1 MTHIKTLVAAITG
14 LSFLSASAF
23 GQTYTKNQIGM
34 AMMRTNTIALDHG
47 KIKSGYN
54 SVWAH
59 LRGDFRMS
67 EVNPELVR
75 RHESKFVSSSAYF
88 KRTIE
93 RSRPYMYH
101 ISNEVAKRN
110 MPAEIALLP
119 FIESAY
125 VTKAK
130 SHVGASGLWQFM
142 PATGRHYGLEQ
153 TPMYDGRHDIYA
165 ATDAALNYL
174 QYLHGLF
181 GDWSLA
187 LAAYNW
193 GEGNVGRAVN
203 RARAQGLEPVYEN
216 LRMPNETRNYVPKLL
231 AVRNIVNNPE
241 YFGMSFADLDNKP
254 FFKAVDIDQPI
265 DLSAAVR
272 LANISQAEF
281 DALNPAFKSPVYI
294 PKTGRKLLLPA
305 TAIATFERNYKKAD
319 RASLLSWDVY
329 TPYADTTLSS
339 IAAETGMSTAEL
351 KRLNGLSKEN
361 VAAGRSLLIAK
372 NRFSGSPAAVP
383 ANFAAL
389 DADINPNDNK
399 LQTVPNL
406 NIAVTE
412 TTFKPSRQTVDIQTA
427 SAAQPAPDTLR
438 PPVQTAAVDFTKQTA
453 QAAAPAVTNQPVAS
467 VPAAPSTDEVED
479 RIRQLASASAS
490 QNAPQPATA
499 AMADGGNNE
508 LLMTFVQESGLSEN
522 SDTVTVAD
530 SSPNQLENEQA
541 AQEAAERSRQAKLAA
556 ERAKQQKQAAEAR
569 ALAAAKNSGTPTTHK
584 VGSGDTLFN
593 IAKRY
598 DMNVADLIASNN
610 IKGNTIH
617 TGQILKVAAAK
628 GKQTAKASVQPVS
641 YTVRQGDTLTDI
653 ARRFNVNVNDVRR
666 WNNNSSNIR
675 PGQNCKAANHS
686 FPFSDG
692 LCHTTG
698 RLKTFTTRQ
707 NRKDPWHK
715 SPPKSSKPTTS
726 EASSAKRLPKK
737 PPT

>member
-14 LSFLSASAF
+14 LSFFSAPAF

-47 KIKSGYN
+47 KIKSGHN

-153 TPMYDGRHDIYA
+153 TPLYDGRHDIYA

-203 RARAQGLEPVYEN
+203 HARAQGLEPVYEN

-272 LANISQAEF
+272 LADISQAEF

-351 KRLNGLSKEN
+351 KRLNGLSKES

-372 NRFSGSPAAVP
+372 NRFSGSPAPAP

-389 DADINPNDNK
+389 DTDTNPNDSK
-399 LQTVPNL
+399 LQSVPDL

-412 TTFKPSRQTVDIQTA
+412 TVFKPSRQTVEIQTA
-427 SAAQPAPDTLR
+427 SAAQSAPDTLL
-438 PPVQTAAVDFTKQTA
+438 PPVQTAAIDFTKQTA

-499 AMADGGNNE
+499 SVADGGNNE

-530 SSPNQLENEQA
+530 NSAIQLENEQA

-569 ALAAAKNSGTPTTHK
+569 ALAAAKNSGAPTTHK

-666 WNNNSSNIR
+666 WNNNSSNIK
-675 PGQNCKAANHS
+675 PGQNIKLQGS
-686 FPFSDG
+686 
-692 LCHTTG
+692 
-698 RLKTFTTRQ
+698 
-707 NRKDPWHK
+707 
-715 SPPKSSKPTTS
+715 
-726 EASSAKRLPKK
+726 
-737 PPT
+737 

>member
-14 LSFLSASAF
+14 LSFFSAPAF

-47 KIKSGYN
+47 KIKSGHN

-153 TPMYDGRHDIYA
+153 TPLYDGRHDIYA

-272 LANISQAEF
+272 LADISQAEF

-351 KRLNGLSKEN
+351 KRLNGLSKES

-453 QAAAPAVTNQPVAS
+453 QAAAPTVTNQPVAAA
-467 VPAAPSTDEVED
+467 PAAPSTDEVEE
-479 RIRQLASASAS
+479 RIRQLASVSAS

-499 AMADGGNNE
+499 AVADGGNNE

-541 AQEAAERSRQAKLAA
+541 AQEAAERSRQAKLAT

-666 WNNNSSNIR
+666 WNNNSSNIK
-675 PGQNCKAANHS
+675 PGQNIKLQGS
-686 FPFSDG
+686 
-692 LCHTTG
+692 
-698 RLKTFTTRQ
+698 
-707 NRKDPWHK
+707 
-715 SPPKSSKPTTS
+715 
-726 EASSAKRLPKK
+726 
-737 PPT
+737 

>member
-14 LSFLSASAF
+14 LSFFSAPAF

-47 KIKSGYN
+47 KIKSGHN

-153 TPMYDGRHDIYA
+153 TPLYDGRHDIYA

-351 KRLNGLSKEN
+351 KRLNGLSKES

-453 QAAAPAVTNQPVAS
+453 QSAAPTVTNHPVAAA
-467 VPAAPSTDEVED
+467 PAAPSTDEIED

-499 AMADGGNNE
+499 AVADGGNNE

-530 SSPNQLENEQA
+530 SSANQLENEQA

-666 WNNNSSNIR
+666 WNNNSSNIK
-675 PGQNCKAANHS
+675 PGQNIKLQGS
-686 FPFSDG
+686 
-692 LCHTTG
+692 
-698 RLKTFTTRQ
+698 
-707 NRKDPWHK
+707 
-715 SPPKSSKPTTS
+715 
-726 EASSAKRLPKK
+726 
-737 PPT
+737 

>member
-14 LSFLSASAF
+14 LSFFSAPAF

-47 KIKSGYN
+47 KIKSGHN

-59 LRGDFRMS
+59 LRGEFRMS

-153 TPMYDGRHDIYA
+153 TPLYDGRHDIYA

-241 YFGMSFADLDNKP
+241 YFGMSFADLENKP

-351 KRLNGLSKEN
+351 KRLNGLSKES

-453 QAAAPAVTNQPVAS
+453 QAAAPTVTNQPVAAA
-467 VPAAPSTDEVED
+467 PAAPSTDEVEE
-479 RIRQLASASAS
+479 RIRQLASVSAS

-499 AMADGGNNE
+499 AVADGGNNE

-530 SSPNQLENEQA
+530 SNSIQLENEQA

-666 WNNNSSNIR
+666 WNNNSSNIK
-675 PGQNCKAANHS
+675 PGQNIKLQGS
-686 FPFSDG
+686 
-692 LCHTTG
+692 
-698 RLKTFTTRQ
+698 
-707 NRKDPWHK
+707 
-715 SPPKSSKPTTS
+715 
-726 EASSAKRLPKK
+726 
-737 PPT
+737 

>member
-14 LSFLSASAF
+14 LSFFSAPAF

-47 KIKSGYN
+47 KIKSGHN

-153 TPMYDGRHDIYA
+153 TPLYDGRHDIYA

-272 LANISQAEF
+272 LADISQAEF

-351 KRLNGLSKEN
+351 KRLNGLSKES

-412 TTFKPSRQTVDIQTA
+412 TAFKPSRQTVDIQTA

-453 QAAAPAVTNQPVAS
+453 QSAAPTVTNHPVAAA
-467 VPAAPSTDEVED
+467 PAAPSTDEVED

-499 AMADGGNNE
+499 AVADGSNNE

-530 SSPNQLENEQA
+530 SSPNQPENEQV

-556 ERAKQQKQAAEAR
+556 ERAKQQKQATEVR

-666 WNNNSSNIR
+666 WNNNSSNIK
-675 PGQNCKAANHS
+675 PGQNIKLQGS
-686 FPFSDG
+686 
-692 LCHTTG
+692 
-698 RLKTFTTRQ
+698 
-707 NRKDPWHK
+707 
-715 SPPKSSKPTTS
+715 
-726 EASSAKRLPKK
+726 
-737 PPT
+737 

>member
-14 LSFLSASAF
+14 LSFFSAPAF

-47 KIKSGYN
+47 KIKSGHN

-59 LRGDFRMS
+59 LRGEFRMS

-153 TPMYDGRHDIYA
+153 TPLYDGRHDIYA

-351 KRLNGLSKEN
+351 KRLNGLSKES

-453 QAAAPAVTNQPVAS
+453 QTAAPTVTNQPVATAP
-467 VPAAPSTDEVED
+467 VAPSTDEIED
-479 RIRQLASASAS
+479 RIQQLASASAS

-499 AMADGGNNE
+499 AVADGGNNE

-675 PGQNCKAANHS
+675 PGQNIKLQGS
-686 FPFSDG
+686 
-692 LCHTTG
+692 
-698 RLKTFTTRQ
+698 
-707 NRKDPWHK
+707 
-715 SPPKSSKPTTS
+715 
-726 EASSAKRLPKK
+726 
-737 PPT
+737 

>member
-14 LSFLSASAF
+14 LSFFSAPAF

-47 KIKSGYN
+47 KIKSGHN

-59 LRGDFRMS
+59 LRGEFRMS

-153 TPMYDGRHDIYA
+153 TPLYDGRHDIYA

-241 YFGMSFADLDNKP
+241 YFGMSFADLENKP

-272 LANISQAEF
+272 LADISQAEF

-294 PKTGRKLLLPA
+294 PKSGRKLLLPA

-351 KRLNGLSKEN
+351 KRLNGLSKES

-412 TTFKPSRQTVDIQTA
+412 TTFKPSRQTVDIQTT

-453 QAAAPAVTNQPVAS
+453 QAAAPTVTNQPVAAA
-467 VPAAPSTDEVED
+467 PAAPPTDEVED

-499 AMADGGNNE
+499 AVADGGNNE

-530 SSPNQLENEQA
+530 SNSIQLENEQA

-666 WNNNSSNIR
+666 WNNNSSNIK
-675 PGQNCKAANHS
+675 PGQNIKLQGS
-686 FPFSDG
+686 
-692 LCHTTG
+692 
-698 RLKTFTTRQ
+698 
-707 NRKDPWHK
+707 
-715 SPPKSSKPTTS
+715 
-726 EASSAKRLPKK
+726 
-737 PPT
+737 

>member
-14 LSFLSASAF
+14 LSFFSAPAF

-47 KIKSGYN
+47 KIKSGHN

-59 LRGDFRMS
+59 LRGEFRMS

-153 TPMYDGRHDIYA
+153 TPLYDGRHDIYA

-241 YFGMSFADLDNKP
+241 YFGMSFADLENKP

-339 IAAETGMSTAEL
+339 IAVETGMSTAEL
-351 KRLNGLSKEN
+351 KRLNGLSKES

-412 TTFKPSRQTVDIQTA
+412 TTFKPSRQTIEIQTA

-438 PPVQTAAVDFTKQTA
+438 PPVQTAAVDFTKQTT
-453 QAAAPAVTNQPVAS
+453 QAAAPTVTNQPVAAA
-467 VPAAPSTDEVED
+467 PAAPSTDEIED
-479 RIRQLASASAS
+479 RIQQLASASAS

-499 AMADGGNNE
+499 AVADGGNNE

-666 WNNNSSNIR
+666 WNNNSSNIK
-675 PGQNCKAANHS
+675 PGQNIKLQGS
-686 FPFSDG
+686 
-692 LCHTTG
+692 
-698 RLKTFTTRQ
+698 
-707 NRKDPWHK
+707 
-715 SPPKSSKPTTS
+715 
-726 EASSAKRLPKK
+726 
-737 PPT
+737 

>member
-14 LSFLSASAF
+14 LSFFSAPAF

-47 KIKSGYN
+47 KIKSGHN

-75 RHESKFVSSSAYF
+75 RHENKFVSSSAYF

-153 TPMYDGRHDIYA
+153 TPLYDGRHDIYA

-351 KRLNGLSKEN
+351 KRLNGLSKES

-453 QAAAPAVTNQPVAS
+453 QAAAPTVTNQPVAAA
-467 VPAAPSTDEVED
+467 PAAPSTDEVED

-490 QNAPQPATA
+490 QNASQPATA
-499 AMADGGNNE
+499 SVADGGNNE

-530 SSPNQLENEQA
+530 SGANQLENEQA
-541 AQEAAERSRQAKLAA
+541 AQEAAERSRQAKLTA

-666 WNNNSSNIR
+666 WNNNSNNIK
-675 PGQNCKAANHS
+675 PGQNIKLQGS
-686 FPFSDG
+686 
-692 LCHTTG
+692 
-698 RLKTFTTRQ
+698 
-707 NRKDPWHK
+707 
-715 SPPKSSKPTTS
+715 
-726 EASSAKRLPKK
+726 
-737 PPT
+737 

>member
-14 LSFLSASAF
+14 LSFFSAPAF

-47 KIKSGYN
+47 KIKSGHN

-75 RHESKFVSSSAYF
+75 RHESNFVSSSAYF

-153 TPMYDGRHDIYA
+153 TPLYDGRHDIYA

-241 YFGMSFADLDNKP
+241 YFGMSFADLENKP

-272 LANISQAEF
+272 LADISQAEF

-351 KRLNGLSKEN
+351 KRLNGLSKES

-389 DADINPNDNK
+389 DADINPNYNK

-453 QAAAPAVTNQPVAS
+453 QAAAPTVTNQPVAAA
-467 VPAAPSTDEVED
+467 PAAPSTDEVED

-499 AMADGGNNE
+499 AVADGGNNE

-530 SSPNQLENEQA
+530 GSPSQLENEQA
-541 AQEAAERSRQAKLAA
+541 AHEAAERSRQAKLAA
-556 ERAKQQKQAAEAR
+556 ERVKQQKQAAEAR

-666 WNNNSSNIR
+666 WNNNSSNIK
-675 PGQNCKAANHS
+675 PGQNIKLQGS
-686 FPFSDG
+686 
-692 LCHTTG
+692 
-698 RLKTFTTRQ
+698 
-707 NRKDPWHK
+707 
-715 SPPKSSKPTTS
+715 
-726 EASSAKRLPKK
+726 
-737 PPT
+737 

>member
-14 LSFLSASAF
+14 LSFFSAPAF

-47 KIKSGYN
+47 KIKSGHN

-153 TPMYDGRHDIYA
+153 TPLYDGRHDIYA

-272 LANISQAEF
+272 LADISQAEF

-351 KRLNGLSKEN
+351 KRLNGLSKES

-412 TTFKPSRQTVDIQTA
+412 TAFKPSRQTVDIQTA

-453 QAAAPAVTNQPVAS
+453 QAAAPTVTNQPVAAA
-467 VPAAPSTDEVED
+467 PAAPSTDEVED

-499 AMADGGNNE
+499 AVADGGNNE

-530 SSPNQLENEQA
+530 SNSIQLENEQA

-666 WNNNSSNIR
+666 WNNNSSNIK
-675 PGQNCKAANHS
+675 PGQNIKLQGS
-686 FPFSDG
+686 
-692 LCHTTG
+692 
-698 RLKTFTTRQ
+698 
-707 NRKDPWHK
+707 
-715 SPPKSSKPTTS
+715 
-726 EASSAKRLPKK
+726 
-737 PPT
+737 

>member
-14 LSFLSASAF
+14 LSFFSAPAF

-34 AMMRTNTIALDHG
+34 AMMRTNTIALDRG
-47 KIKSGYN
+47 KIKSGHN

-153 TPMYDGRHDIYA
+153 TPLYDGRHDIYA

-272 LANISQAEF
+272 LADISQAEF

-351 KRLNGLSKEN
+351 KRLNGLSKES

-453 QAAAPAVTNQPVAS
+453 QAAAPTVTNQPVAAA
-467 VPAAPSTDEVED
+467 PAAPSTDEVED

-499 AMADGGNNE
+499 AVADGGNNE

-530 SSPNQLENEQA
+530 SNSIQLENEQA

-666 WNNNSSNIR
+666 WNNNSSNIK
-675 PGQNCKAANHS
+675 PGQNIKLQGS
-686 FPFSDG
+686 
-692 LCHTTG
+692 
-698 RLKTFTTRQ
+698 
-707 NRKDPWHK
+707 
-715 SPPKSSKPTTS
+715 
-726 EASSAKRLPKK
+726 
-737 PPT
+737 

>member
-14 LSFLSASAF
+14 LSFFSAPAF

-47 KIKSGYN
+47 KIKSGHN

-59 LRGDFRMS
+59 LRGEFRMS

-153 TPMYDGRHDIYA
+153 TPLYDGRHDIYA

-241 YFGMSFADLDNKP
+241 YFGMSFADLENKP

-351 KRLNGLSKEN
+351 KRLNGLSKES

-453 QAAAPAVTNQPVAS
+453 QSAAPTVTNHPVAAA
-467 VPAAPSTDEVED
+467 PAAPSTDEVED

-499 AMADGGNNE
+499 AVADGGNNE

-610 IKGNTIH
+610 VKGNTIH

-666 WNNNSSNIR
+666 WNNNSSNIK
-675 PGQNCKAANHS
+675 PGQNIKLQGS
-686 FPFSDG
+686 
-692 LCHTTG
+692 
-698 RLKTFTTRQ
+698 
-707 NRKDPWHK
+707 
-715 SPPKSSKPTTS
+715 
-726 EASSAKRLPKK
+726 
-737 PPT
+737 

>member
-14 LSFLSASAF
+14 LSFFSAPAF

-47 KIKSGYN
+47 KIKSGHN

-59 LRGDFRMS
+59 LRGEFRMS

-153 TPMYDGRHDIYA
+153 TPLYDGRHDIYA

-241 YFGMSFADLDNKP
+241 YFGMSFADLENKP

-265 DLSAAVR
+265 DLSAVVR

-351 KRLNGLSKEN
+351 KRLNGLSKES

-453 QAAAPAVTNQPVAS
+453 QSAAPTVTNHPVAAA
-467 VPAAPSTDEVED
+467 PAAPSTDEVED

-499 AMADGGNNE
+499 AVADGGNNE

-530 SSPNQLENEQA
+530 SSANQLENEQA

-610 IKGNTIH
+610 VKGNTIH

-666 WNNNSSNIR
+666 WNNNSSNIK
-675 PGQNCKAANHS
+675 PGQNIKLQGS
-686 FPFSDG
+686 
-692 LCHTTG
+692 
-698 RLKTFTTRQ
+698 
-707 NRKDPWHK
+707 
-715 SPPKSSKPTTS
+715 
-726 EASSAKRLPKK
+726 
-737 PPT
+737 

>member
-14 LSFLSASAF
+14 LSFFSAPAF

-47 KIKSGYN
+47 KIKSGHN

-75 RHESKFVSSSAYF
+75 RHESKVVSSSAYF

-153 TPMYDGRHDIYA
+153 TPLYDGRHDIYA

-351 KRLNGLSKEN
+351 KRLNGLSKES

-453 QAAAPAVTNQPVAS
+453 QAAAPTVTNQPVT
-467 VPAAPSTDEVED
+467 AAPSTDEIED
-479 RIRQLASASAS
+479 RIRQLASASES

-499 AMADGGNNE
+499 AVADGDNNE

-530 SSPNQLENEQA
+530 SGAIQLENEQA

-569 ALAAAKNSGTPTTHK
+569 ALAAAKNSDTPTTHK

-666 WNNNSSNIR
+666 WNNNSSNIK
-675 PGQNCKAANHS
+675 PGQNIKLQGS
-686 FPFSDG
+686 
-692 LCHTTG
+692 
-698 RLKTFTTRQ
+698 
-707 NRKDPWHK
+707 
-715 SPPKSSKPTTS
+715 
-726 EASSAKRLPKK
+726 
-737 PPT
+737 

>member
-14 LSFLSASAF
+14 LSFFSAPAF

-47 KIKSGYN
+47 KIKSGHN

-153 TPMYDGRHDIYA
+153 TPLYDGRHDIYA

-241 YFGMSFADLDNKP
+241 YFGMSFADLENKP

-351 KRLNGLSKEN
+351 KRLNGLSKES

-453 QAAAPAVTNQPVAS
+453 QTAAPTVTNQPVATA
-467 VPAAPSTDEVED
+467 PAAPSTDEIED
-479 RIRQLASASAS
+479 RIQQLASASAS

-499 AMADGGNNE
+499 AVADGGNNE

-666 WNNNSSNIR
+666 WNNNSSNIK
-675 PGQNCKAANHS
+675 PGQNIKLQGS
-686 FPFSDG
+686 
-692 LCHTTG
+692 
-698 RLKTFTTRQ
+698 
-707 NRKDPWHK
+707 
-715 SPPKSSKPTTS
+715 
-726 EASSAKRLPKK
+726 
-737 PPT
+737 

>member
-14 LSFLSASAF
+14 LSFFSAPAF

-47 KIKSGYN
+47 KIKSGHN

-59 LRGDFRMS
+59 LRGEFRMS

-153 TPMYDGRHDIYA
+153 TPLYDGRHDIYA

-272 LANISQAEF
+272 LADISQAEF

-351 KRLNGLSKEN
+351 KRLNGLSKES

-438 PPVQTAAVDFTKQTA
+438 PPVQTAAVDFTKQNA
-453 QAAAPAVTNQPVAS
+453 QAAAPTVTNQPVAAA
-467 VPAAPSTDEVED
+467 PAAPSTDEVED

-499 AMADGGNNE
+499 SVADGGNNE

-556 ERAKQQKQAAEAR
+556 ERVKQQKQAAEAR

-617 TGQILKVAAAK
+617 TGQILKVAGAK

-666 WNNNSSNIR
+666 WNNNSSNIK
-675 PGQNCKAANHS
+675 PGQNIKLQGS
-686 FPFSDG
+686 
-692 LCHTTG
+692 
-698 RLKTFTTRQ
+698 
-707 NRKDPWHK
+707 
-715 SPPKSSKPTTS
+715 
-726 EASSAKRLPKK
+726 
-737 PPT
+737 

>member
-14 LSFLSASAF
+14 LSFFSAPAF

-47 KIKSGYN
+47 KIKSGHN

-59 LRGDFRMS
+59 LRGEFRMS

-153 TPMYDGRHDIYA
+153 TPLYDGRHDIYA

-351 KRLNGLSKEN
+351 KRLNGLSKES

-453 QAAAPAVTNQPVAS
+453 QTAAPTVTNQPVATA
-467 VPAAPSTDEVED
+467 PAAPSTDEIED
-479 RIRQLASASAS
+479 RIQQLASASAS

-499 AMADGGNNE
+499 AVADGGNNE

-666 WNNNSSNIR
+666 WNNNSSNIK
-675 PGQNCKAANHS
+675 PGQNIKLQGS
-686 FPFSDG
+686 
-692 LCHTTG
+692 
-698 RLKTFTTRQ
+698 
-707 NRKDPWHK
+707 
-715 SPPKSSKPTTS
+715 
-726 EASSAKRLPKK
+726 
-737 PPT
+737 

>member
-14 LSFLSASAF
+14 LSFFSAPAF

-47 KIKSGYN
+47 KIKSGHN

-153 TPMYDGRHDIYA
+153 TPLYDGRHDIYA

-216 LRMPNETRNYVPKLL
+216 LRMPNETRNYEPKLL

-272 LANISQAEF
+272 LADISQAEF

-339 IAAETGMSTAEL
+339 IAAETGMSTTEL
-351 KRLNGLSKEN
+351 KRLNGLSKES

-372 NRFSGSPAAVP
+372 NRFSGSPAAAP

-389 DADINPNDNK
+389 DTDTNPNDSK
-399 LQTVPNL
+399 LQSVPDL

-453 QAAAPAVTNQPVAS
+453 QAAAPTVTDQPVAAA
-467 VPAAPSTDEVED
+467 PAAPSTDEVED

-499 AMADGGNNE
+499 SVADGGNNE

-522 SDTVTVAD
+522 SDIVTVAD
-530 SSPNQLENEQA
+530 NSPNQLENEQA
-541 AQEAAERSRQAKLAA
+541 AHEAAERSRQAKLAV

-666 WNNNSSNIR
+666 WNNNSSNIK
-675 PGQNCKAANHS
+675 PGQNIKLQGS
-686 FPFSDG
+686 
-692 LCHTTG
+692 
-698 RLKTFTTRQ
+698 
-707 NRKDPWHK
+707 
-715 SPPKSSKPTTS
+715 
-726 EASSAKRLPKK
+726 
-737 PPT
+737 

>member
-14 LSFLSASAF
+14 LSFFSAPAF

-47 KIKSGYN
+47 KIKSGHN

-153 TPMYDGRHDIYA
+153 TPLYDGRHDIYA

-294 PKTGRKLLLPA
+294 PKSGRKLLLPA

-351 KRLNGLSKEN
+351 KRLNGLSKES

-372 NRFSGSPAAVP
+372 NRFSGSPATAP

-389 DADINPNDNK
+389 DTDTNPNDSK
-399 LQTVPNL
+399 LQSVPNL

-412 TTFKPSRQTVDIQTA
+412 TTFKPSRQTINIQTA

-453 QAAAPAVTNQPVAS
+453 QAAAPTVTNQPVAAA
-467 VPAAPSTDEVED
+467 PAAPSTDEVED

-499 AMADGGNNE
+499 AVADGGNNE

-530 SSPNQLENEQA
+530 SSPNQPENEQA

-666 WNNNSSNIR
+666 WNNNSSNIK
-675 PGQNCKAANHS
+675 PGQNIKLQGS
-686 FPFSDG
+686 
-692 LCHTTG
+692 
-698 RLKTFTTRQ
+698 
-707 NRKDPWHK
+707 
-715 SPPKSSKPTTS
+715 
-726 EASSAKRLPKK
+726 
-737 PPT
+737 

>member
-14 LSFLSASAF
+14 LSFFSAPAF

-47 KIKSGYN
+47 KIKSGHN

-153 TPMYDGRHDIYA
+153 TPLYDGRHDIYA

-272 LANISQAEF
+272 LADISQAEF

-351 KRLNGLSKEN
+351 KRLNGLSKES

-453 QAAAPAVTNQPVAS
+453 QAAAPTVTNQPVAAA
-467 VPAAPSTDEVED
+467 PAAPSTDEVED

-499 AMADGGNNE
+499 AVADGGNNE

-530 SSPNQLENEQA
+530 SSSIQLENEQA

-666 WNNNSSNIR
+666 WNNNSSNIK
-675 PGQNCKAANHS
+675 PGQNIKLQGS
-686 FPFSDG
+686 
-692 LCHTTG
+692 
-698 RLKTFTTRQ
+698 
-707 NRKDPWHK
+707 
-715 SPPKSSKPTTS
+715 
-726 EASSAKRLPKK
+726 
-737 PPT
+737 

>member
-14 LSFLSASAF
+14 LSFFSAPAF

-47 KIKSGYN
+47 KIKSGHN

-59 LRGDFRMS
+59 LRGEFRMS

-153 TPMYDGRHDIYA
+153 TPLYDGRHDIYA

-351 KRLNGLSKEN
+351 KRLNGLSKES

-453 QAAAPAVTNQPVAS
+453 QSAAPTVTNHPVA
-467 VPAAPSTDEVED
+467 VAPAAPSTDEVED

-499 AMADGGNNE
+499 AVADGGNNE

-530 SSPNQLENEQA
+530 SSANQLENEQA

-666 WNNNSSNIR
+666 WNNNSSNIK
-675 PGQNCKAANHS
+675 PGQNIKLQGS
-686 FPFSDG
+686 
-692 LCHTTG
+692 
-698 RLKTFTTRQ
+698 
-707 NRKDPWHK
+707 
-715 SPPKSSKPTTS
+715 
-726 EASSAKRLPKK
+726 
-737 PPT
+737 

>member
-14 LSFLSASAF
+14 LSFFSAPAF

-47 KIKSGYN
+47 KIKSGHN

-153 TPMYDGRHDIYA
+153 TPLYDGRHDIYA

-272 LANISQAEF
+272 LADISQAEF

-351 KRLNGLSKEN
+351 KRLNGLSKES

-372 NRFSGSPAAVP
+372 NRFSGSPATVP

-453 QAAAPAVTNQPVAS
+453 QAAAPTVTNQPVAAA
-467 VPAAPSTDEVED
+467 PAAPSTDEVED

-499 AMADGGNNE
+499 AVADGGNNE

-675 PGQNCKAANHS
+675 PGQNIKLQGS
-686 FPFSDG
+686 
-692 LCHTTG
+692 
-698 RLKTFTTRQ
+698 
-707 NRKDPWHK
+707 
-715 SPPKSSKPTTS
+715 
-726 EASSAKRLPKK
+726 
-737 PPT
+737 

>member
-14 LSFLSASAF
+14 LSFFSAPAF

-47 KIKSGYN
+47 KIKSGHN

-75 RHESKFVSSSAYF
+75 RHESNFVSSSAYF

-153 TPMYDGRHDIYA
+153 TPLYDGRHDIYA

-241 YFGMSFADLDNKP
+241 YFGMSFADLENKP

-272 LANISQAEF
+272 LADISQAEF

-351 KRLNGLSKEN
+351 KRLNGLSKES

-389 DADINPNDNK
+389 DADINPNYNK

-453 QAAAPAVTNQPVAS
+453 QAAAPTVTNQPVAAA
-467 VPAAPSTDEVED
+467 PAAPSTDEVED

-499 AMADGGNNE
+499 AVADGGNNE

-666 WNNNSSNIR
+666 WNNNSSNIK
-675 PGQNCKAANHS
+675 PGQNIKLQGS
-686 FPFSDG
+686 
-692 LCHTTG
+692 
-698 RLKTFTTRQ
+698 
-707 NRKDPWHK
+707 
-715 SPPKSSKPTTS
+715 
-726 EASSAKRLPKK
+726 
-737 PPT
+737 

>member
-14 LSFLSASAF
+14 LSFFSAPAF

-47 KIKSGYN
+47 KIKSGHN

-59 LRGDFRMS
+59 LRGEFRMS

-153 TPMYDGRHDIYA
+153 TPLYDGRHDIYA

-272 LANISQAEF
+272 LADISQAEF

-351 KRLNGLSKEN
+351 KRLNGLSKES

-412 TTFKPSRQTVDIQTA
+412 TTFKPSRQTIEIQTA

-453 QAAAPAVTNQPVAS
+453 QAAAPTVTNQPVAAA
-467 VPAAPSTDEVED
+467 PAAPSTDEVEE
-479 RIRQLASASAS
+479 RIRQLASVSAS

-499 AMADGGNNE
+499 AVADGGNNE

-541 AQEAAERSRQAKLAA
+541 AQEAAERSRQAKLAT

-666 WNNNSSNIR
+666 WNNNSSNIK
-675 PGQNCKAANHS
+675 PGQNIKLQGS
-686 FPFSDG
+686 
-692 LCHTTG
+692 
-698 RLKTFTTRQ
+698 
-707 NRKDPWHK
+707 
-715 SPPKSSKPTTS
+715 
-726 EASSAKRLPKK
+726 
-737 PPT
+737 

>member
-14 LSFLSASAF
+14 LSFFSAPAF

-47 KIKSGYN
+47 KIKSGHN

-59 LRGDFRMS
+59 LRGEFRMS

-153 TPMYDGRHDIYA
+153 TPLYDGRHDIYA

-351 KRLNGLSKEN
+351 KRLNGLSKES

-453 QAAAPAVTNQPVAS
+453 QTAAPTVTNQPVATA
-467 VPAAPSTDEVED
+467 PAAPSTDEIED
-479 RIRQLASASAS
+479 RIQQLASASAS

-499 AMADGGNNE
+499 AVADGGNNE

-530 SSPNQLENEQA
+530 SSPNQLGNEQA

-666 WNNNSSNIR
+666 WNNNSSNIK
-675 PGQNCKAANHS
+675 PGQNIKLQGS
-686 FPFSDG
+686 
-692 LCHTTG
+692 
-698 RLKTFTTRQ
+698 
-707 NRKDPWHK
+707 
-715 SPPKSSKPTTS
+715 
-726 EASSAKRLPKK
+726 
-737 PPT
+737 

>member
-153 TPMYDGRHDIYA
+153 TPLYDGRHDIYA

-351 KRLNGLSKEN
+351 KRLNGLSKES

-675 PGQNCKAANHS
+675 PGQNIKLQGS
-686 FPFSDG
+686 
-692 LCHTTG
+692 
-698 RLKTFTTRQ
+698 
-707 NRKDPWHK
+707 
-715 SPPKSSKPTTS
+715 
-726 EASSAKRLPKK
+726 
-737 PPT
+737 

>member
-14 LSFLSASAF
+14 LSFFSAPAF

-47 KIKSGYN
+47 KIKSGHN

-153 TPMYDGRHDIYA
+153 TPLYDGRHDIYA

-351 KRLNGLSKEN
+351 KRLNGLSKES

-399 LQTVPNL
+399 LQSVPDL

-453 QAAAPAVTNQPVAS
+453 QAAAPTVTNQPVAAA
-467 VPAAPSTDEVED
+467 PAAPSTDEVED

-490 QNAPQPATA
+490 QNTPQPATA
-499 AMADGGNNE
+499 SVADGGNNE

-569 ALAAAKNSGTPTTHK
+569 ASAAAKNSGTPTTHK

-666 WNNNSSNIR
+666 WNNNSSNIK
-675 PGQNCKAANHS
+675 PGQNIKLQGS
-686 FPFSDG
+686 
-692 LCHTTG
+692 
-698 RLKTFTTRQ
+698 
-707 NRKDPWHK
+707 
-715 SPPKSSKPTTS
+715 
-726 EASSAKRLPKK
+726 
-737 PPT
+737 

>member
-14 LSFLSASAF
+14 LSFFSAPAF

-47 KIKSGYN
+47 KIKSGHN

-59 LRGDFRMS
+59 LRGEFRMS

-153 TPMYDGRHDIYA
+153 TPLYDGRHDIYA

-203 RARAQGLEPVYEN
+203 HARAQGLEPVYEN

-272 LANISQAEF
+272 LADISQAEF

-351 KRLNGLSKEN
+351 KRLNGLSKES

-453 QAAAPAVTNQPVAS
+453 QSAAPTVTNHPVAAA
-467 VPAAPSTDEVED
+467 PAAPSTDEVED

-499 AMADGGNNE
+499 AVADGGNNE

-522 SDTVTVAD
+522 SDTVTVTD
-530 SSPNQLENEQA
+530 SSPIQLENEQA

-666 WNNNSSNIR
+666 WNNNSSNIK
-675 PGQNCKAANHS
+675 PGQNIKLQGS
-686 FPFSDG
+686 
-692 LCHTTG
+692 
-698 RLKTFTTRQ
+698 
-707 NRKDPWHK
+707 
-715 SPPKSSKPTTS
+715 
-726 EASSAKRLPKK
+726 
-737 PPT
+737 

>member
-14 LSFLSASAF
+14 LSFFSAPAF

-47 KIKSGYN
+47 KIKSGHN

-59 LRGDFRMS
+59 LRSDFRMS

-153 TPMYDGRHDIYA
+153 TPLYDGRHDIYA

-203 RARAQGLEPVYEN
+203 HARAQGLEPVYEN

-272 LANISQAEF
+272 LADISQAEF

-453 QAAAPAVTNQPVAS
+453 QAAAPAVTNQPVAA

-479 RIRQLASASAS
+479 RIRQLASASAN

-499 AMADGGNNE
+499 SVADGGNNE

-666 WNNNSSNIR
+666 WNNNSSNIK
-675 PGQNCKAANHS
+675 PGQNIKLQGS
-686 FPFSDG
+686 
-692 LCHTTG
+692 
-698 RLKTFTTRQ
+698 
-707 NRKDPWHK
+707 
-715 SPPKSSKPTTS
+715 
-726 EASSAKRLPKK
+726 
-737 PPT
+737 

>member
-14 LSFLSASAF
+14 LSFFSAPAF

-47 KIKSGYN
+47 KIKSGHN

-59 LRGDFRMS
+59 LRSDFRMS

-142 PATGRHYGLEQ
+142 PVTGRHYGLEQ
-153 TPMYDGRHDIYA
+153 TPLYDGRHDIYA

-305 TAIATFERNYKKAD
+305 TAIATFERNYKKAN

-351 KRLNGLSKEN
+351 KRLNGLSKESI
-361 VAAGRSLLIAK
+361 AAGRSLLIAK
-372 NRFSGSPAAVP
+372 NRFSGSPATVP

-427 SAAQPAPDTLR
+427 SAAQPAPDALR

-453 QAAAPAVTNQPVAS
+453 QAAAPTVTNQPVAAA
-467 VPAAPSTDEVED
+467 PAAPSTDEVED

-499 AMADGGNNE
+499 AVADGGNNE

-530 SSPNQLENEQA
+530 SGPNQLENEQA

-628 GKQTAKASVQPVS
+628 GKQTAKASAQPVS
-641 YTVRQGDTLTDI
+641 YTVQQGDTLTDI

-666 WNNNSSNIR
+666 WNNNSSNIK
-675 PGQNCKAANHS
+675 PGQNIKLQGS
-686 FPFSDG
+686 
-692 LCHTTG
+692 
-698 RLKTFTTRQ
+698 
-707 NRKDPWHK
+707 
-715 SPPKSSKPTTS
+715 
-726 EASSAKRLPKK
+726 
-737 PPT
+737 

>member
-14 LSFLSASAF
+14 LSFFSAPAF

-47 KIKSGYN
+47 KIKSGHN

-59 LRGDFRMS
+59 LRGEFRMS

-153 TPMYDGRHDIYA
+153 TPLYDGRHDIYA

-351 KRLNGLSKEN
+351 KRLNGLSKES

-412 TTFKPSRQTVDIQTA
+412 TTFKPSRQTVEIQTA

-453 QAAAPAVTNQPVAS
+453 QSAAPTVTNHPVAAA
-467 VPAAPSTDEVED
+467 PAAPSTDEVED

-499 AMADGGNNE
+499 SVADGGNNE

-569 ALAAAKNSGTPTTHK
+569 ASAAAKNSGTPTTHK

-666 WNNNSSNIR
+666 WNNNSSNIK
-675 PGQNCKAANHS
+675 PGQNIKLQGS
-686 FPFSDG
+686 
-692 LCHTTG
+692 
-698 RLKTFTTRQ
+698 
-707 NRKDPWHK
+707 
-715 SPPKSSKPTTS
+715 
-726 EASSAKRLPKK
+726 
-737 PPT
+737 

>member
-14 LSFLSASAF
+14 LSFFSAPAF

-47 KIKSGYN
+47 KIKSGHN

-59 LRGDFRMS
+59 LRSDFRMS

-153 TPMYDGRHDIYA
+153 TPLYDGRHDIYA

-241 YFGMSFADLDNKP
+241 YFGMSFADLENKP

-272 LANISQAEF
+272 LADISQAEF

-294 PKTGRKLLLPA
+294 PKSGRKLLLPA

-351 KRLNGLSKEN
+351 KRLNGLSKES

-453 QAAAPAVTNQPVAS
+453 QAAAPTVTNQPVAAA
-467 VPAAPSTDEVED
+467 PAAPSTDEVED

-490 QNAPQPATA
+490 QNTPQTATA
-499 AMADGGNNE
+499 AVADGGNNE

-541 AQEAAERSRQAKLAA
+541 AQEAAERSRQAKLAT

-569 ALAAAKNSGTPTTHK
+569 ALAAAKNSGTSTTHK

-666 WNNNSSNIR
+666 WNNNSSNIK
-675 PGQNCKAANHS
+675 PGQNIKLQGS
-686 FPFSDG
+686 
-692 LCHTTG
+692 
-698 RLKTFTTRQ
+698 
-707 NRKDPWHK
+707 
-715 SPPKSSKPTTS
+715 
-726 EASSAKRLPKK
+726 
-737 PPT
+737 

>member
-14 LSFLSASAF
+14 LSFFSAPAF

-47 KIKSGYN
+47 KIKSGHN

-153 TPMYDGRHDIYA
+153 TPLYDGRHDIYA

-272 LANISQAEF
+272 LADISQAEF

-351 KRLNGLSKEN
+351 KRLNGLSKES

-453 QAAAPAVTNQPVAS
+453 QAAAPTVTNHPVAAA
-467 VPAAPSTDEVED
+467 PAAPSTDEVED

-499 AMADGGNNE
+499 AVADGGNNE

-530 SSPNQLENEQA
+530 SNSIQLENEQA

-666 WNNNSSNIR
+666 WNNNSSNIK
-675 PGQNCKAANHS
+675 PGQNIKLQGS
-686 FPFSDG
+686 
-692 LCHTTG
+692 
-698 RLKTFTTRQ
+698 
-707 NRKDPWHK
+707 
-715 SPPKSSKPTTS
+715 
-726 EASSAKRLPKK
+726 
-737 PPT
+737 

>member
-14 LSFLSASAF
+14 LSFFSAPAF

-47 KIKSGYN
+47 KIKSGHN

-59 LRGDFRMS
+59 LRGEFRMS

-153 TPMYDGRHDIYA
+153 TPLYDGRHDIYA

-351 KRLNGLSKEN
+351 KRLNGLSKES

-453 QAAAPAVTNQPVAS
+453 QSAAPTVTNHPVAAA
-467 VPAAPSTDEVED
+467 PAAPSTDEVED

-499 AMADGGNNE
+499 AVADGGNNE

-530 SSPNQLENEQA
+530 SSANQLENEQA

-610 IKGNTIH
+610 VKGNTIH

-666 WNNNSSNIR
+666 WNNNSSNIK
-675 PGQNCKAANHS
+675 PGQNIKLQGS
-686 FPFSDG
+686 
-692 LCHTTG
+692 
-698 RLKTFTTRQ
+698 
-707 NRKDPWHK
+707 
-715 SPPKSSKPTTS
+715 
-726 EASSAKRLPKK
+726 
-737 PPT
+737 

>member
-14 LSFLSASAF
+14 LSFFSAPAF

-47 KIKSGYN
+47 KIKSGHN

-59 LRGDFRMS
+59 LRGEFRMS

-153 TPMYDGRHDIYA
+153 TPLYDGRHDIYA

-294 PKTGRKLLLPA
+294 PKSGRKLLLPA

-351 KRLNGLSKEN
+351 KRLNGLSKESI
-361 VAAGRSLLIAK
+361 AAGRSLLIAK
-372 NRFSGSPAAVP
+372 NRFSGSPATAP

-389 DADINPNDNK
+389 DTDTNPNDSK
-399 LQTVPNL
+399 LQSVPDL

-412 TTFKPSRQTVDIQTA
+412 TVFKPSRQTVEIQTA

-453 QAAAPAVTNQPVAS
+453 QAAAPTVTNQPVAAA
-467 VPAAPSTDEVED
+467 PAAPSTDEVED

-499 AMADGGNNE
+499 AVADGGNNE

-530 SSPNQLENEQA
+530 SSPNQPENEQA

-666 WNNNSSNIR
+666 WNNNSSNIK
-675 PGQNCKAANHS
+675 PGQNIKLQGS
-686 FPFSDG
+686 
-692 LCHTTG
+692 
-698 RLKTFTTRQ
+698 
-707 NRKDPWHK
+707 
-715 SPPKSSKPTTS
+715 
-726 EASSAKRLPKK
+726 
-737 PPT
+737 

>member
-14 LSFLSASAF
+14 LSFFSAPAF

-47 KIKSGYN
+47 KIKSGHN

-153 TPMYDGRHDIYA
+153 TPLYDGRHDIYA

-272 LANISQAEF
+272 LADISQAEF

-351 KRLNGLSKEN
+351 KRLNGLSKES

-412 TTFKPSRQTVDIQTA
+412 TTFKPSRQTIEIQTA

-438 PPVQTAAVDFTKQTA
+438 PPVQTAAVDFTKQNA
-453 QAAAPAVTNQPVAS
+453 QVAAPTVTNQPVAAA
-467 VPAAPSTDEVED
+467 PAVPSTDEVED
-479 RIRQLASASAS
+479 RIRQLASASAN

-499 AMADGGNNE
+499 AVADGGNNE

-530 SSPNQLENEQA
+530 SGANQLENEQA

-666 WNNNSSNIR
+666 WNNNSSNIK
-675 PGQNCKAANHS
+675 PGQNIKLQGS
-686 FPFSDG
+686 
-692 LCHTTG
+692 
-698 RLKTFTTRQ
+698 
-707 NRKDPWHK
+707 
-715 SPPKSSKPTTS
+715 
-726 EASSAKRLPKK
+726 
-737 PPT
+737 

>member
-14 LSFLSASAF
+14 LSFFSAPAF

-47 KIKSGYN
+47 KIKSGHN

-153 TPMYDGRHDIYA
+153 TPLYDGRHDIYA

-272 LANISQAEF
+272 LADISQAEF

-351 KRLNGLSKEN
+351 KRLNGLSKES

-453 QAAAPAVTNQPVAS
+453 QAAAPIVTNQPVAAA
-467 VPAAPSTDEVED
+467 PAAPSTDEVED

-499 AMADGGNNE
+499 AVADGGNNE

-522 SDTVTVAD
+522 SDTVTVTD
-530 SSPNQLENEQA
+530 SSPIQLENEQA

-666 WNNNSSNIR
+666 WNNNSSHIK
-675 PGQNCKAANHS
+675 PGQNIKLQGS
-686 FPFSDG
+686 
-692 LCHTTG
+692 
-698 RLKTFTTRQ
+698 
-707 NRKDPWHK
+707 
-715 SPPKSSKPTTS
+715 
-726 EASSAKRLPKK
+726 
-737 PPT
+737 

>member
-14 LSFLSASAF
+14 LSFFSAPAF

-47 KIKSGYN
+47 KIKSGHN

-101 ISNEVAKRN
+101 ISNEVTKRN

-153 TPMYDGRHDIYA
+153 TPLYDGRHDIYA

-193 GEGNVGRAVN
+193 GEGNVDRAVN

-241 YFGMSFADLDNKP
+241 YFGMSFADLENKP

-351 KRLNGLSKEN
+351 KRLNGLSKES

-427 SAAQPAPDTLR
+427 SAAQPAPDTTLR

-453 QAAAPAVTNQPVAS
+453 QAAAPTVTNQPVAAA
-467 VPAAPSTDEVED
+467 PAAPSTDEVED
-479 RIRQLASASAS
+479 RIRQLASASAN
-490 QNAPQPATA
+490 QNTPQPATA
-499 AMADGGNNE
+499 AVADGGNNE

-666 WNNNSSNIR
+666 WNNNSSNIK
-675 PGQNCKAANHS
+675 PGQNIKLQGS
-686 FPFSDG
+686 
-692 LCHTTG
+692 
-698 RLKTFTTRQ
+698 
-707 NRKDPWHK
+707 
-715 SPPKSSKPTTS
+715 
-726 EASSAKRLPKK
+726 
-737 PPT
+737 

>member
-14 LSFLSASAF
+14 LSFFSAPAF

-47 KIKSGYN
+47 KIKSGHN

-59 LRGDFRMS
+59 LRGEFRMS

-153 TPMYDGRHDIYA
+153 TPLYDGRHDIYA

-372 NRFSGSPAAVP
+372 NRFSGSPATVP
-383 ANFAAL
+383 VNFAAL

-453 QAAAPAVTNQPVAS
+453 QAAAPTVTNQPVAAA
-467 VPAAPSTDEVED
+467 PAAPSTDEVED

-499 AMADGGNNE
+499 AVADGGNNE

-522 SDTVTVAD
+522 SDTVTVTD
-530 SSPNQLENEQA
+530 SSPIQLENEQA

-569 ALAAAKNSGTPTTHK
+569 ASAAAKNSGTPTTHK

-666 WNNNSSNIR
+666 WNNNSSNIK
-675 PGQNCKAANHS
+675 PGQNIKLQGS
-686 FPFSDG
+686 
-692 LCHTTG
+692 
-698 RLKTFTTRQ
+698 
-707 NRKDPWHK
+707 
-715 SPPKSSKPTTS
+715 
-726 EASSAKRLPKK
+726 
-737 PPT
+737 